1 MRMFAVAVALMTAL
15 VGTAA
20 QAQKERRD
28 VPVVCGEE
36 SRRLHLAGDRLAEF
50 LTKCWAG
57 QEALTRPQCEALA
70 RKQTLSGEV
79 LIGFMKKC
87 MGEE

>member
-1 MRMFAVAVALMTAL
+1 MRMLAVAIVVASAL

-28 VPVVCGEE
+28 VTVVCGEE
-36 SRRLHLAGDRLAEF
+36 GRRLRLAGDQLAEF

-79 LIGFMKKC
+79 LVGFMKKC